1 MQQATMRR
9 TTRRLALVLAC
20 LAGLGGAA
28 AALEVTDQRGRSH
41 RLDGPAERVVFLP
54 MPHPSTYMAID
65 GTERHIVGMNAAS
78 AAAMRDGILSRI
90 FPGARSIATD
100 ITRGAGFTPNVESI
114 LALRPDA
121 VFQWASQGPEL
132 LEVLDRVGLRTIGV
146 RCCSQE
152 DLETYSGLMGRL
164 AGQEERAAEMMRRQA
179 ARRAG
184 IARAMEGLAEG
195 ERPRLA
201 YFGRYTDALRVSGAG
216 SYNDGYL
223 RLAGGRNA
231 ATGPGSGAGAVTL
244 EQVLTWNPEVIL
256 LGNFDTAMPA
266 DVYGDPRW
274 ASLDAVRNRRV
285 YRMPL
290 GGYRWD
296 PPSQESALAWTWI
309 AQLLHPGRGGFDLRA
324 DMRDWYRF
332 LYRHELTDEE
342 IDGILFVAQNRGSAG
357 YDRMLRR

>member
-1 MQQATMRR
+1 MEQAM
-9 TTRRLALVLAC
+9 TRRGARLLALGLAC
-20 LAGLGGAA
+20 LAGLAGTAS
-28 AALEVTDQRGRSH
+28 ALEVTDQRGRNH
-41 RLDGPAERVVFLP
+41 HLDGPAGRVVFLP

-65 GTERHIVGMNAAS
+65 GTERHVVGMNPSS
-78 AAAMRDGILSRI
+78 AAALRDGVLSRI

-152 DLETYSGLMGRL
+152 DLETYSGIMGRL
-164 AGQEERAAEMMRRQA
+164 AGQEERATEMMRRQA
-179 ARRAG
+179 ARRAE
-184 IARAMEGLAEG
+184 ITQAMEGLPEAA
-195 ERPRLA
+195 RPRIA

-216 SYNDGYL
+216 SYNDGYI
-223 RLAGGRNA
+223 RLAGGRSVA
-231 ATGPGSGAGAVTL
+231 GGAGSGGAVTL
-244 EQVLTWNPEVIL
+244 EQVLTWNPQVIL

-266 DVYGDPRW
+266 DIYNDPRW
-274 ASLDAVRNRRV
+274 ASLDAVRRRRV

-296 PPSQESALAWTWI
+296 PPSQESALTWTWI
-309 AQLLHPGRGGFDLRA
+309 AQLLHPDRGEFDLRA

-332 LYRHELTDEE
+332 LYRYELTDDE
-342 IDGILFVAQNRGSAG
+342 IDGILFATQNKDSAG
-357 YDRMLRR
+357 YGRLLRR